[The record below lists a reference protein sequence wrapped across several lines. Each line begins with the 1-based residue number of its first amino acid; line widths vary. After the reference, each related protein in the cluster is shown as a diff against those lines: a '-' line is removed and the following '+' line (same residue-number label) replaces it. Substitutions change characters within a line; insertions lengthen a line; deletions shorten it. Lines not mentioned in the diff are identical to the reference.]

1 VRNYIQHGK
10 LTFFSGEVK
19 ILIENKLRQ
28 WPVHA
33 SSEPMKVS
41 AVVPAYNESSRIG
54 AVLKP
59 LIDSSSVDEVIVV
72 DDGSDDGTAEAAQKY
87 PVQVVRLGKNCG
99 KAKALDEG
107 VMRARNDVLLFL
119 DADLV
124 GLTET
129 HVDKF
134 VHIYEQSGIDMVV
147 GVFANGR
154 RNTDFAQKFNPYAS
168 GQRMLTKKLWQ
179 RAKANVHEM
188 NYGIE
193 FALSKLAVKEGW
205 TTEKVKLEGVTHVLK
220 EEKRGFSDG
229 VRERLKMY
237 GDMIKWLFKKI

>member
-1 VRNYIQHGK
+1 
-10 LTFFSGEVK
+10 
-19 ILIENKLRQ
+19 
-28 WPVHA
+28 
-33 SSEPMKVS
+33 MKVS
-41 AVVPAYNESSRIG
+41 AVVPAYNEASRIG

-59 LIDSSSVDEVIVV
+59 LVDCSSVDEVIVV
-72 DDGSDDGTAEAAQKY
+72 DDGSDDQTAEAARQY
-87 PVQVVRLGKNCG
+87 PVQVIKLETNCG

-107 VMRARNDVLLFL
+107 VGRARNNVLLFL

-124 GLTET
+124 GLTKE
-129 HVDKF
+129 HVDRF
-134 VHIYEQSGIDMVV
+134 VSLYEQSGTDMVV

-154 RNTDFAQKFNPYAS
+154 KNTDFAQKFNPYAS
-168 GQRMLTKKLWQ
+168 GQRMLTKKLWR
-179 RAKANVHEM
+179 RAKVNVDEM

-193 FALSKLAVKEGW
+193 FALSRLAVKEGW

-229 VRERLKMY
+229 VQERIKMY

>member
-1 VRNYIQHGK
+1 
-10 LTFFSGEVK
+10 
-19 ILIENKLRQ
+19 
-28 WPVHA
+28 
-33 SSEPMKVS
+33 MKVS
-41 AVVPAYNESSRIG
+41 AIVPAYNEASRIG

-59 LIDSSSVDEVIVV
+59 LVSSSSVDEVIVV
-72 DDGSDDGTAEAAQKY
+72 DDGSDDGTAEVAQDFS
-87 PVQVVRLGKNCG
+87 VQVVKLPENCG

-107 VMRARNDVLLFL
+107 VVRARNDVLLFL

-124 GLTET
+124 GLTKE

-134 VHIYEQSGIDMVV
+134 VHSYEESGVDMAV

-154 RNTDFAQKFNPYAS
+154 KNTDFAQKFNPYAS
-168 GQRMLTKKLWQ
+168 GQRMLTKKLWE

-205 TTEKVKLEGVTHVLK
+205 SKEKVKLEGVTHVLK
-220 EEKRGFSDG
+220 EEKRGFSNG
-229 VRERLKMY
+229 MRERLKMY

>member
-1 VRNYIQHGK
+1 
-10 LTFFSGEVK
+10 
-19 ILIENKLRQ
+19 
-28 WPVHA
+28 
-33 SSEPMKVS
+33 MKVS
-41 AVVPAYNESSRIG
+41 AVVPAYNEASRIG

-59 LIDSSSVDEVIVV
+59 LVGCSAIDEVIVV
-72 DDGSDDGTAEAAQKY
+72 DDGSDDGTAEMARQYA
-87 PVQVVRLGKNCG
+87 VDVVRLETNYG

-124 GLTET
+124 GLTEA
-129 HVDKF
+129 HVEKL
-134 VHIYEQSGIDMVV
+134 VRIYEDSGVDMLV

-154 RNTDFAQKFNPYAS
+154 KRTDFAQKLNPYAS
-168 GQRMLTKKLWQ
+168 GQRMLTKKLWL

-205 TTEKVKLEGVTHVLK
+205 SKEKVKLEGVTHVLK
-220 EEKRGFSDG
+220 EEKRGFSNG
-229 VRERLKMY
+229 VLERFKMY
-237 GDMIKWLFKKI
+237 GNMIKWLFKKI

>member
-1 VRNYIQHGK
+1 
-10 LTFFSGEVK
+10 
-19 ILIENKLRQ
+19 
-28 WPVHA
+28 
-33 SSEPMKVS
+33 MKVS
-41 AVVPAYNESSRIG
+41 AVVPAYNEASRIG

-59 LIDSSSVDEVIVV
+59 LVGCSAIDEVIVV
-72 DDGSDDGTAEAAQKY
+72 DDGSDDGTAEMARQYA
-87 PVQVVRLGKNCG
+87 VDVVRLETNYG

-124 GLTET
+124 GLTEA
-129 HVDKF
+129 HVEKL
-134 VHIYEQSGIDMVV
+134 VRIYEDSGVDMLV

-154 RNTDFAQKFNPYAS
+154 RRTDFAQKLNPYAS
-168 GQRMLTKKLWQ
+168 GQRMLTKKLWL

-205 TTEKVKLEGVTHVLK
+205 SKEKVKLEGVTHVLK
-220 EEKRGFSDG
+220 EEKRGFSNG
-229 VRERLKMY
+229 VLERFKMY
-237 GDMIKWLFKKI
+237 GNMMKWLFKKI

>member
-1 VRNYIQHGK
+1 
-10 LTFFSGEVK
+10 
-19 ILIENKLRQ
+19 
-28 WPVHA
+28 
-33 SSEPMKVS
+33 MKVS
-41 AVVPAYNESSRIG
+41 AVVPAYNEASRIG

-59 LIDSSSVDEVIVV
+59 LVRSVSVDEVIVV
-72 DDGSDDGTAEAAQKY
+72 DDGSDDGTANMAEQY
-87 PVQVVRLGKNCG
+87 PVQVVRLAENCG

-124 GLTET
+124 GLTEA
-129 HVDKF
+129 HVDHFIDAYIK
-134 VHIYEQSGIDMVV
+134 SGVDMAV

-154 RNTDFAQKFNPYAS
+154 KNTDFAQKFNPYAS
-168 GQRMLTKKLWQ
+168 GQRILTKKLWE
-179 RAKANVHEM
+179 RAKAHVHKM

-205 TTEKVKLEGVTHVLK
+205 TKEKVKLEGVTHVLK
-220 EEKRGFSDG
+220 EEKRGFSNG
-229 VRERLKMY
+229 MRERFKMY